1 MLQIDEKDERII
13 EMLEEDGRKSYN
25 DMAEKLGMSEAAV
38 RKRVQA
44 LMLKGVIKEFA
55 MRLTTLRLG

>member
-55 MRLTTLRLG
+55 IRLTTLRLG

>member
-13 EMLEEDGRKSYN
+13 EMLEENGRKSYN
-25 DMAEKLGMSEAAV
+25 DMSEKLGMSEAAV

-44 LMLKGVIKEFA
+44 LMLKGVIKKFA
-55 MRLTTLRLG
+55 IRLTTLGLG